1 MDKTLDNLLLILD
14 EEIEKKCFEIKR
26 KRAEQRLTRLFVL
39 TCILFLTVPVL
50 LVFVG
55 VNMLSICVPIVFFLA
70 IAMVALFPI
79 ILNNNLGGVTR

>member
-39 TCILFLTVPVL
+39 VCILFLTVPVL

-55 VNMLSICVPIVFFLA
+55 VNLLSICVPIVFFLA
-70 IAMVALFPI
+70 IAMVALSPI